1 MPNDFNPYEIHNAAE
16 KVDGYFLN
24 LSTTERGGRHAEFQ
38 RAQDE
43 LLNHLRRALAC
54 AEALTFEQFLAATK
68 RKPVCVETEIKA
80 PLPCR
85 LPACKGT
92 LSAVRPQVNRGHNWR
107 CGNCHLLFT

>member
-1 MPNDFNPYEIHNAAE
+1 MTTTFNQYEIQNAAE
-16 KVDGYFLN
+16 KVDGYF
-24 LSTTERGGRHAEFQ
+24 SPSPTEPGGRPAEFQ

-43 LLNHLRRALAC
+43 ALTHMRRAIAA
-54 AEALTFEQFLAATK
+54 AEALTFEQFLTATK
-68 RKPVCVETEIKA
+68 RKGTPYEA
-80 PLPCR
+80 MPLKPCL